1 MDCSPTP
8 TASATSPP
16 LENCCISRRPRL
28 PQTPALTAPITVA
41 PSPPSCADTAARRCS
56 SSRPSRALSTSAAR
70 RVLRP
75 HHDRHRVNQQNFP
88 GGISLN
94 EAVANAR
101 GSVQQNAPLLP
112 PPSPLEHPV
121 PLRAWLAIDTHR
133 SRNPDNLRLAGLCR
147 RSNPHRSAILL
158 IGISTSPRF
167 PPWRL
172 VQHLPPSL
180 TGLGQLSAHRQ
191 VSDNP

>member
-1 MDCSPTP
+1 MSPA
-8 TASATSPP
+8 TA
-16 LENCCISRRPRL
+16 
-28 PQTPALTAPITVA
+28 APITLA
-41 PSPPSCADTAARRCS
+41 PGPPSCADSAARRCS

-70 RVLRP
+70 QILRP
-75 HHDRHRVNQQNFP
+75 HHDRHRVNQQNLY
-88 GGISLN
+88 GGILQN
-94 EAVANAR
+94 HATANAR
-101 GSVQQNAPLLP
+101 GLVLQNVPLPTRLSSLERSVR
-112 PPSPLEHPV
+112 
-121 PLRAWLAIDTHR
+121 LRAWLATDTYR
-133 SRNPDNLRLAGLCR
+133 SRSPDNLRLTGFYQ
-147 RSNPHRSAILL
+147 RSNPHRSAPLL